1 MTCSADGSVLKACSE
16 VYDESHFL
24 AMVPMGIIGTI
35 FTFSPYL
42 LIFGLIVLII
52 GVAVIVLILKMKKGG
67 DSERKPKI
75 TKQIDSSNEL
85 QHVDLEA
92 PPSPKKRN
100 TQKSL
105 PVAPIMPSSH
115 TKVREIE
122 EPRSSIPVKMS
133 IPDSFNTEWYYLDD
147 EFEQHGPVTIDQ
159 LIGLYKSKTIS
170 NSTQVFGGEM
180 EEWGTISSQS
190 QLQNLLLILGN

>member
-1 MTCSADGSVLKACSE
+1 MYWNFCIRIVREKKEIVFLTPKRVATPWMTCSADGSVLKACSE

-105 PVAPIMPSSH
+105 PVAPIMPMISPFLIVIDIFD
-115 TKVREIE
+115 KEN
-122 EPRSSIPVKMS
+122 
-133 IPDSFNTEWYYLDD
+133 SFLSGYEKDK
-147 EFEQHGPVTIDQ
+147 FFK
-159 LIGLYKSKTIS
+159 LISFLNFKG
-170 NSTQVFGGEM
+170 
-180 EEWGTISSQS
+180 
-190 QLQNLLLILGN
+190 IL